1 MAYIILV
8 EQDNSLYG
16 SHKERIMQRST
27 GVDSLVFIVDP
38 IYRNTHDMT
47 DASVMLEYLLPV
59 SKTYR
64 TECLTLLD
72 ERYNNHYLQYK
83 LPFNTRL
90 TSEAGKI
97 ELQLTFVYTDLDIN
111 GNGIQRVR
119 KTSPT
124 TIEILPISAWSD
136 IIPDSAL
143 SSLDQRL
150 IKLDASMRA
159 MNNYLD
165 VLDSNKVDD
174 LVYDDKTETLQL
186 MAGNKGIGNKVSVRE
201 MLDDGVP
208 VVDLDSGSDSD
219 SDNNTSDND
228 DCDCDCGCENNV
240 VEFGDVMPTI
250 PNEDNNVVEF

>member
-8 EQDNSLYG
+8 EQDNSLFG

-27 GVDSLVFIVDP
+27 GVDSLIFIVDP
-38 IYRNTHDMT
+38 IYRNEHDMT

-64 TECLTLLD
+64 TEYLTLLD

-97 ELQLTFVYTDLDIN
+97 ELQLTFVYTDLDVN

-119 KTSPT
+119 KTSTT
-124 TIEILPISAWSD
+124 TIEIIPVSAWSD

-143 SSLDQRL
+143 LSLDQRL
-150 IKLDASMRA
+150 IKLDASMKA

-228 DCDCDCGCENNV
+228 DCDCGCENNV

-250 PNEDNNVVEF
+250 PNKDNNVVEF